1 MKRNGKDGSQQ
12 QKQKFSFRSYISF
25 YTRFPIPWWL
35 FIASLVF
42 GLVNTEVVLAI
53 SKYVIQINKG
63 ELYNGVIIGYSLLT
77 VLNAIIAMFS
87 NLCGEYG
94 IQKVTLR
101 ARMLLWN
108 KILHLPMREVE
119 RRQPSSLIS
128 GVVNDITQASA
139 VIHMIF
145 STVASIYGFIRCC
158 VEMARFNAK
167 LSAYMLL
174 LVPLAVGVFALVGQL
189 QYRMMLRRY
198 ESLGA
203 MTEFFSEHISAAK
216 HVKAQAMEGL
226 EAEEGLRAIDERYKA
241 DIYYAFMEVLQV
253 FSNTLY
259 TSIGSIAIALFGS
272 DMIRKGQMPDTG
284 INDFT
289 TYKGR
294 VDQYQAEV
302 LTHYQ
307 TLKGTQGALQ
317 YVGILLDGPEE
328 DPDAGYD
335 LPEGRAKEDIVL
347 ERVSFGYDPRQPVL
361 HDLSLT
367 IPAGITTA
375 IIGNNG
381 CGKSTLL
388 KLLQGIYLPDSGRVW
403 LGESAVDK
411 VKLSQLRRRFG
422 CIFQHNPLFSGSVRD
437 NIAYGEK
444 GEVSDEAVAGAARLA
459 DADGFISQLPEGYDS
474 DVGMGGALLSGG
486 QRQRVA
492 IARTLLS
499 DPECLLMDEAG
510 ASLDHK
516 SDMTIFRAVREHM
529 KGRTIVVVAHDM
541 RTVMEAD
548 HIIVLNSG
556 SLEAAGTHEELLKT
570 SPTYRSYLDLQ
581 GFALAGEEA
590 GQ

>member
-1 MKRNGKDGSQQ
+1 MKRNGTDSSQ
-12 QKQKFSFRSYISF
+12 QKQKYSFRAYISF

-35 FIASLVF
+35 FIVSLAF

-77 VLNAIIAMFS
+77 VLNAVIAMFS

-174 LVPLAVGVFALVGQL
+174 LVPLAIGVFVLVGQL

-198 ESLGA
+198 ESLST

-216 HVKAQAMEGL
+216 HVKAQAIEEL
-226 EAEEGLRAIDERYKA
+226 EAEEGFRAIDERYKA

-307 TLKGTQGALQ
+307 TLKGTQGAMR
-317 YVGILLDGPEE
+317 YVGVLLDGPEE

-335 LPEGRAKEDIVL
+335 LPKDRTKEDILL

-367 IPAGITTA
+367 IPAGRTTA

-388 KLLQGIYLPDSGRVW
+388 KLIQGIYLPDSGRVW
-403 LGESAVDK
+403 LGDSAVDK
-411 VKLSQLRRRFG
+411 VKLAQLRRRFG

-437 NIAYGEK
+437 NIAYGET

-492 IARTLLS
+492 IARTLLF
-499 DPECLLMDEAG
+499 DPDYLLMDEAG

-516 SDMTIFRAVREHM
+516 SDRTIFRAVREHM
-529 KGRTIVVVAHDM
+529 RGRTIVVVAHDM

-556 SLEAAGTHEELLKT
+556 SLEATGTHEELLKT
-570 SPTYRSYLDLQ
+570 SPTYRNYLELQ
-581 GFALAGEEA
+581 GYALAGEEA
-590 GQ
+590 GR

>member
-77 VLNAIIAMFS
+77 VLNAVIAMFS

-216 HVKAQAMEGL
+216 HVKAQAMEEL

-317 YVGILLDGPEE
+317 YVGVLLDGPEE
-328 DPDAGYD
+328 DPDAGYH

-499 DPECLLMDEAG
+499 DPEYLLMDEAG

-556 SLEAAGTHEELLKT
+556 SLEATGTHEELLKT
-570 SPTYRSYLDLQ
+570 SPTYRSYLELQ

>member
-42 GLVNTEVVLAI
+42 GLINTEVVLAI

-63 ELYNGVIIGYSLLT
+63 ELYNGVIIGYSPQRL
-77 VLNAIIAMFS
+77 LNAVIAMFS

-216 HVKAQAMEGL
+216 HVKAQAMEEL

-317 YVGILLDGPEE
+317 YVGVLLDGPEE

-437 NIAYGEK
+437 NIAYGET

-499 DPECLLMDEAG
+499 DPEYLLMDEAG

-556 SLEAAGTHEELLKT
+556 SLEATGTHEELLKT
-570 SPTYRSYLDLQ
+570 SPTYRSYLELQ

>member
-317 YVGILLDGPEE
+317 YVGVLLDGPEE

-335 LPEGRAKEDIVL
+335 LPEGWAKEDIVL

-437 NIAYGEK
+437 NIAYGET

-459 DADGFISQLPEGYDS
+459 DADGFISQMPEGYNS

-499 DPECLLMDEAG
+499 DPEYLLMDEAG

-570 SPTYRSYLDLQ
+570 SPTYRSYLELQ